1 MTKEQ
6 LITAG
11 NQVKKSLKRANTKA
25 DKTVQRYTEKLKEL
39 KQTKDLIKE
48 NEKTIEAMEA
58 ELQEARVSL
67 NAVFAG

>member
-11 NQVKKSLKRANTKA
+11 NQVKKSLKRANTKT

-48 NEKTIEAMEA
+48 NEKTIEEMEA

>member
-11 NQVKKSLKRANTKA
+11 NLVKKSLKRANTKA
-25 DKTVQRYTEKLKEL
+25 DTTVQRYTEKLKEL

-48 NEKTIEAMEA
+48 NEKTIEEMEA

>member
-48 NEKTIEAMEA
+48 NEKTIEEMEA